1 MFQHAEVSHKEAAQ
15 HSVPSI
21 TPEQARHD
29 AKIEI
34 EGERLI
40 NAALDKKHPHAFHD
54 ELAEITDPKERQE
67 ALAAAKTYEA
77 KREKDGAADSALPK
91 VEFYESDGKLGQ
103 VKVKDHGSRVAYD
116 ADKEEGQDGKTTQEK
131 VKEAAVEKGKQA
143 GEAVKG
149 LWGKI
154 KH

>member
-1 MFQHAEVSHKEAAQ
+1 MQHAEHAA
-15 HSVPSI
+15 VTERPI

-67 ALAAAKTYEA
+67 ALAAAKIYEA
-77 KREKDGAADSALPK
+77 KREKDGATDVNLPK

-103 VKVKDHGSRVAYD
+103 VKVKDHGVRVAYD
-116 ADKEEGQDGKTTQEK
+116 ADKEGAAPLTAQDKAKQEVADKT
-131 VKEAAVEKGKQA
+131 KQA
-143 GEAVKG
+143 GETVKG
-149 LWGKI
+149 IWGKI